1 MDYIITFFALFF
13 LDVVNAWYIKA
24 ISDDK
29 PLVGSIWAVVVT
41 LLSCVAVISY
51 TKDNMMIAP
60 ALLGAFAGTYVGI
73 VIRKNNNKENQQ
85 MGQWRS

>member
-1 MDYIITFFALFF
+1 
-13 LDVVNAWYIKA
+13 
-24 ISDDK
+24 
-29 PLVGSIWAVVVT
+29 VVT